1 MQLNIEEIRL
11 IEGVVPP
18 PSLPLLFQIPGI
30 HESVPRRTT
39 LVKFETDFVELARN
53 LLDAEVINP
62 DDLSHQV
69 TSPRHIVD
77 EGLRA
82 WFMRRIG
89 RIENIRFDIQ
99 IVDATEAN
107 SLVHSS
113 NGSDN
118 WTGGEFTGPTF
129 AVMGAQTDLRY
140 VEDVARLVEDVI
152 PGLFLT
158 AFGELVSAGYKT
170 VEFSHP
176 GRVLENEAQYALWEE
191 DIYSIEDESAREAL
205 LDRYGEDCGDYYMP
219 DQMLEAF
226 GNGFCMD
233 IARKGRS
240 KPPRPRFSMRKL
252 QKLSRHQNKM
262 VAAIAA
268 GLLNLRR
275 AVARVQALGATFNS
289 VSSQGL
295 DPLYVGTVIF
305 FNNDDRCSHFA
316 DQGAQ
321 HLWENGEGSDLHAI
335 EQLPTSA
342 AELKTYFQNLDA
354 LFDLIAQMDALIPA
368 ISYHA
373 YAEE

>member
-1 MQLNIEEIRL
+1 MQLNYEEIRQ
-11 IEGVVPP
+11 IEGVVPALTL
-18 PSLPLLFQIPGI
+18 PSLFQIPGI
-30 HESVPRRTT
+30 HESVPCRST
-39 LVKFETDFVELARN
+39 LVKFETDFVGLARN

-62 DDLSHQV
+62 DDLSDNV
-69 TSPRHIVD
+69 TCPRDIVD

-89 RIENIRFDIQ
+89 GIQHIRFDVQ

-107 SLVHSS
+107 NLVENP
-113 NGSDN
+113 NGGNN
-118 WTGGEFTGPTF
+118 WTGGEFTGPAF
-129 AVMGAQTDLRY
+129 AVMGAQTELRY
-140 VEDVARLVEDVI
+140 VEDIARLVEKQV

-158 AFGELVSAGYKT
+158 AFAELMSAGYKT

-176 GRVLENEAQYALWEE
+176 GRVLENEAQYSLWDE
-191 DIYSIEDESAREAL
+191 DIYSVEDESAREAL
-205 LDRYGEDCGDYYMP
+205 QERYGEDCSDYYMP
-219 DQMLEAF
+219 DQMLEAY

-233 IARKGRS
+233 IARRGRP
-240 KPPRPRFSMRKL
+240 KPQRPRFSMCKL
-252 QKLSRHQNKM
+252 KKLSHHENKH
-262 VAAIAA
+262 VASIAS
-268 GLLNLRR
+268 GLIDLRQ
-275 AVARVQALGATFNS
+275 AVARVDELGATFKS

-295 DPLYVGTVIF
+295 DTLYVGTVIF

-321 HLWENGEGSDLHAI
+321 FLWENGEGSGLHAI
-335 EQLPTSA
+335 EQLPASA

-354 LFDLIAQMDALIPA
+354 LFRLLAQMDALIPA

>member
-1 MQLNIEEIRL
+1 MQLNIEEMRL
-11 IEGVVPP
+11 IEGVVPAP
-18 PSLPLLFQIPGI
+18 NLPSLFQIPGI

-62 DDLSHQV
+62 DDLSDEV

-89 RIENIRFDIQ
+89 GIENIRFDIQ

-107 SLVHSS
+107 SMVRSS
-113 NGSDN
+113 NDSDN

-140 VEDVARLVEDVI
+140 VEDVARLVEKVV

-158 AFGELVSAGYKT
+158 AFGEMVSAGYQT

-191 DIYSIEDESAREAL
+191 DIYSVEDESAREAL

-219 DQMLEAF
+219 DQMLEAY
-226 GNGFCMD
+226 GNGFCLD
-233 IARKGRS
+233 IVRNGRS
-240 KPPRPRFSMRKL
+240 KPRRPRFSTRKL
-252 QKLSRHQNKM
+252 KKLSRHQNKK
-262 VAAIAA
+262 VASIAA
-268 GLLNLRR
+268 ALLNLRR
-275 AVARVQALGATFNS
+275 AVARVKALGATFNS
-289 VSSQGL
+289 ASSQGL

-321 HLWENGEGSDLHAI
+321 FLFENGEGTDLHAI

-354 LFDLIAQMDALIPA
+354 LFGLIAQMDALIPA